1 MRLETQEPSETAEK
15 VVFHKKLKIFGV
27 LKCIIKQEMGLRS
40 NSGGPFFYDY
50 IDVLKKWTFSVISNR
65 PPVTKTNNTLT
76 HDCAGV
82 GYQFGF
88 PFSYGFSMPYSVSM
102 TGTVT

>member
-1 MRLETQEPSETAEK
+1 MTGGRFETAEK
-15 VVFHKKLKIFGV
+15 VFFRKKLKIFGV

-65 PPVTKTNNTLT
+65 PHVISDDACHLIVRFAFLSDCFFHTFYNISSFKT
-76 HDCAGV
+76 CWFI
-82 GYQFGF
+82 GYNKG
-88 PFSYGFSMPYSVSM
+88 
-102 TGTVT
+102 